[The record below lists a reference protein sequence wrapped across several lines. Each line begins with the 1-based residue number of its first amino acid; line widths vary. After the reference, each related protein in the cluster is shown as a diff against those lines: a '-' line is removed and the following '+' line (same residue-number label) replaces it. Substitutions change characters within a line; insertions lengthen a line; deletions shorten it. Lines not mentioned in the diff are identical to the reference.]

1 MSNQM
6 AISKFKSHC
15 LEVLDKLEKSKS
27 SIIITKR
34 NKPIATISPFVR
46 KKESLFGLLANKAEI
61 KGDIIAPIDDSWEVT
76 K

>member
-15 LEVLDKLEKSKS
+15 LEILEKLEKSKS
-27 SIIITKR
+27 SIILTKH

-46 KKESLFGLLANKAEI
+46 KK
-61 KGDIIAPIDDSWEVT
+61 
-76 K
+76 